1 MRMSAASRILIVD
14 DDAALL
20 EGLQI
25 ALEPTWEV
33 FTATNGLAALEAFTG
48 ASPDLVLLDHRLPDI
63 PGLAVLRLI
72 NQMSPETGVILIT
85 GYGSEEL
92 AVEAFRGGV
101 RDYLK
106 KPIDLREL
114 RSRVELAL
122 QSRPESGPTPV
133 RRGTAA
139 GRVDLPPHARSHLE
153 GIEAAI
159 AFISRHLNA
168 PISLEQVSREAGM
181 SKFRFCRYFKE
192 VEGQSF
198 RAYLTRRR
206 IQRALE
212 LLRSGERNVSE
223 VYLDVGFK
231 DLSHFSRVFRRITGK
246 LPSHYRRSLLKSL
259 TTESSQKDA

>member
-1 MRMSAASRILIVD
+1 MPAASRILIVD
-14 DDAALL
+14 DDPALV
-20 EGLQI
+20 EGLQL
-25 ALEPTWEV
+25 ALQPPWEV
-33 FTATNGLAALEAFTG
+33 FTATTGLAALESFTG

-63 PGLAVLRLI
+63 PGLTILRLI

-114 RSRVELAL
+114 RRRVELAL
-122 QSRPESGPTPV
+122 QPPPEPRPSPGRRATPL
-133 RRGTAA
+133 RAEEA
-139 GRVDLPPHARSHLE
+139 PPHARSHLE

-159 AFISRHLNA
+159 AFIDAHLNSA
-168 PISLEQVSREAGM
+168 VSLEQVSREAGM

-192 VEGQSF
+192 IKGQTF
-198 RAYLTRRR
+198 RSYLTRRR

-231 DLSHFSRVFRRITGK
+231 DLSHFSRVFRKITGQ
-246 LPSHYRRSLLKSL
+246 LPSQYRRNVLKSP
-259 TTESSQKDA
+259 TTPGDRKAP

>member
-1 MRMSAASRILIVD
+1 MPAASRILIVD
-14 DDAALL
+14 DDPALV
-20 EGLQI
+20 EGLQL

-33 FTATNGLAALEAFTG
+33 VTATTGLSALEAFTG

-63 PGLAVLRLI
+63 PGLTVLRLI
-72 NQMSPETGVILIT
+72 NQMSPATGVILIT
-85 GYGSEEL
+85 GHGSEEL

-106 KPIDLREL
+106 KPFDLREL

-122 QSRPESGPTPV
+122 QSRPEPRPSPA
-133 RRGTAA
+133 RRETAQPA
-139 GRVDLPPHARSHLE
+139 MDFPPHARSHLG

-159 AFISRHLNA
+159 AFIDTHLNTA
-168 PISLEQVSREAGM
+168 ISLEQVSREVGM
-181 SKFRFCRYFKE
+181 SKFRFCRHFKE
-192 VEGQSF
+192 MKGQTF
-198 RAYLTRRR
+198 RSYLTRRR

-231 DLSHFSRVFRRITGK
+231 DLSHFSRVFRKITGQ
-246 LPSHYRRSLLKSL
+246 LPSQYRRSLLKSP
-259 TTESSQKDA
+259 TTDSNREDS

>member
-1 MRMSAASRILIVD
+1 MPVASRILIVD
-14 DDAALL
+14 DDPTLV
-20 EGLQI
+20 EGLQL

-33 FTATNGLAALEAFTG
+33 LTATTGLAALETFTG

-72 NQMSPETGVILIT
+72 NQMSPETCVILIT

-122 QSRPESGPTPV
+122 QSRPESRPAPV
-133 RRGTAA
+133 RRGAA
-139 GRVDLPPHARSHLE
+139 ERSVDLPPHARSHLE

-159 AFISRHLNA
+159 AFIDTHLNITI
-168 PISLEQVSREAGM
+168 PLEQVSREAGM
-181 SKFRFCRYFKE
+181 SKFRFCRYFKD
-192 VEGQSF
+192 VKGQTF
-198 RAYLTRRR
+198 RSYLTRRR

-212 LLRSGERNVSE
+212 MLRSGERNVSE

-231 DLSHFSRVFRRITGK
+231 DLSHFSRVFRKITGQ
-246 LPSHYRRSLLKSL
+246 LPSQYRRSQLKSP
-259 TTESSQKDA
+259 TAESNEKDS